1 MRLGRLAS
9 PEPLD
14 LKRDATRWLMLSIAG
29 FVLCAGVNC
38 LAVIGAV
45 LCFLSLQ
52 ATDRGLL
59 RDAQTKLKWGKIAT
73 LTGCALSLTVIVLAA
88 IAVLRQAG

>member
-1 MRLGRLAS
+1 MPLGSPAN
-9 PEPLD
+9 PEPLE

-38 LAVIGAV
+38 LAVIGAI

-52 ATDRGLL
+52 ATERGLL
-59 RDAQTKLKWGKIAT
+59 RDAHAKLKWGKVAT
-73 LTGCALSLTVIVLAA
+73 LIGCALSLTVIVLAA